1 MVSDNRNCNCVAEL
15 GSGRCA
21 TTSGSPVESTYSL
34 FANKFRLGSL
44 TSDLQSRKLR
54 TCDFDILWWSLMWW
68 HFTKLAQVQPH
79 RASPLWHWGRLV
91 LLILLK
97 WMAQAIRIK
106 LPQGLWLRLV
116 KIITTY
122 LHGNLHSFLIPQH
135 SNIAM
140 FGCGHKGFSP
150 MKCMVCNAMYV
161 FFHFRFPG

>member
-68 HFTKLAQVQPH
+68 HFTKVAQVQPH

-140 FGCGHKGFSP
+140 FLGMWAQRVQSHEMYG
-150 MKCMVCNAMYV
+150 MYV